1 MQVNEIV
8 QEALLLPADA
18 QLAIADL
25 LYKNLGAADPEVDR
39 LWGEE
44 ALRRLAAYYA
54 GRSKTFSM
62 DEVLGSD

>member
-25 LYKNLGAADPEVDR
+25 LYKNLETAAPEIDR

-44 ALRRLAAYYA
+44 ALRRLAAYDA

-62 DEVLGSD
+62 DEVFGSD

>member
-25 LYKNLGAADPEVDR
+25 LYKNLGAADPEIDR

-44 ALRRLAAYYA
+44 ALRRLAAFDA
-54 GRSKTFSM
+54 VRSKTFSI
-62 DEVLGSD
+62 DAVFGPD

>member
-44 ALRRLAAYYA
+44 ALRRLAAYDA

>member
-25 LYKNLGAADPEVDR
+25 LYKNLGAADPEVETP
-39 LWGEE
+39 GETPAE
-44 ALRRLAAYYA
+44 AEVE
-54 GRSKTFSM
+54 KT
-62 DEVLGSD
+62 DNGN

>member
-39 LWGEE
+39 LCGEE
-44 ALRRLAAYYA
+44 ALRRLAAYDA